1 MARTVD
7 KSQKFAKTIV
17 KAELPEQQV
26 VNYIHADN
34 LVHYIDKKNEQLEF
48 SFLYATLALI

>member
-1 MARTVD
+1 MD